1 MDSFILGAGVCAID
15 FFMLYCLARSLIF
28 QDVCSGVLGRVG
40 LLLLKYIFICAT
52 YMYILV
58 FLLFF
63 LALSSSGID
72 ACIASVAAEHSIAER
87 GEATELSPPSG
98 AEPNELNQPS

>member
-1 MDSFILGAGVCAID
+1 VDSFILGAGVCAID

-58 FLLFF
+58 FLDCCPLRVVAGGCVV
-63 LALSSSGID
+63 LALFVVKNYLILID
-72 ACIASVAAEHSIAER
+72 IEVVDK
-87 GEATELSPPSG
+87 
-98 AEPNELNQPS
+98 